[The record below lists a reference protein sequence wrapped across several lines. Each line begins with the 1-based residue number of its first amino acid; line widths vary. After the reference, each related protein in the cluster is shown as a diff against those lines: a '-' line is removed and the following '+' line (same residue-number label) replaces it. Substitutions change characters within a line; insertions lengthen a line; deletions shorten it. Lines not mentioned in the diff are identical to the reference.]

1 MSHARLN
8 PQYWIH
14 CLSCKALQTLSFGAE
29 SIPSFRYE
37 WDSAE
42 CKHMLLGKTMP
53 YLVTLSFILTFGA
66 SNSLKTISLIS
77 GTTVQL
83 SSELLSQFGKK
94 KVKNRTQEDPKWL
107 HMRST
112 QETE

>member
-1 MSHARLN
+1 
-8 PQYWIH
+8 
-14 CLSCKALQTLSFGAE
+14 
-29 SIPSFRYE
+29 
-37 WDSAE
+37 
-42 CKHMLLGKTMP
+42 MLLGKTMP
-53 YLVTLSFILTFGA
+53 YLVTLSFILTFEA

-77 GTTVQL
+77 CTTVQL

-94 KVKNRTQEDPKWL
+94 KVKNRMQEDPKWL